1 MKLQSV
7 FVRKQMLHLSVFGL
21 ASLLA
26 IGSGFQALAVAPQ
39 CRLVLDKYVE
49 GRHGPAKLFPE
60 SEIVDQASVTAAN
73 RRVINELATTGTK
86 AEQYSGEH
94 QKDLDGFLRTARE
107 KVTGVNKDAL
117 YNGMADSDKGKHSSY
132 KKLLTESSPAS
143 DALLAFCK
151 GEGAGGPILREILK
165 DAGLGDAV
173 LLNPTLTNAQLRE
186 LFQKVPGLQGF
197 LHEIPGMADALT
209 ALEVGALS
217 RDQFKAQIR
226 ANLFHNGP
234 GEGFWKLLAEVF
246 MPGAMRGAGYDP
258 AAVFSGTVFGKGEG
272 GKLSY
277 PMPVSAEGVVHTVSD
292 RLSQGTTGGVIK
304 IYYEIIGFSK
314 PLQAIA
320 ELLVLN
326 PQQTTAQFDALAA
339 HVPSLVQ
346 RGAVSAEQGQQ
357 LLALV
362 ALGKARLATFGNAT
376 KQALRNYDQ
385 LSTLL
390 AAKQPIEEIVFD
402 GQTYRA
408 NDLLT
413 PEAKEAFIVAVAKS
427 LRRLE
432 ATTGNPMGPVQ

>member
-1 MKLQSV
+1 MKFQSLV
-7 FVRKQMLHLSVFGL
+7 LRNQLLGL
-21 ASLLA
+21 AL
-26 IGSGFQALAVAPQ
+26 IGLSSHLVTGWGSQALAVAPQ
-39 CRLVLDKYVE
+39 CRLVLDKYVD

-73 RRVINELATTGTK
+73 RRVINELATNGTK

-94 QKDLDGFLRTARE
+94 QKDLDGFLLTARE
-107 KVTGVNKDAL
+107 KVAGINRDAL

-132 KKLLTESSPAS
+132 KKLLTEASPAS

-151 GEGAGGPILREILK
+151 GEGPGGSVLREILK
-165 DAGLGDAV
+165 DGGLGDAL

-209 ALEVGALS
+209 ALEVGALT

-258 AAVFSGTVFGKGEG
+258 AVVFSGTVFGKGEG

-339 HVPSLVQ
+339 HVPTLAQ
-346 RGAVSAEQGQQ
+346 RGAVTPEQSRQ
-357 LLALV
+357 LTTLV
-362 ALGKARLATFGNAT
+362 DLGKTRLAAFGNAT
-376 KQALRNYDQ
+376 RRALGNFDQ
-385 LSTLL
+385 ISTQL
-390 AAKQPIEEIVFD
+390 AAKQPIEEITFD

-408 NDLLT
+408 QDIVT
-413 PEAKEAFIVAVAKS
+413 PEAKEKLIVDVARS
-427 LRRLE
+427 LRRIE